1 MKKGVLAIFDSN
13 TEYAMHLMDYINRKK
28 DFLLEACVFTNG
40 ESLTEYTKE
49 STVDILLIGED
60 CNLVGMCKEHIR
72 HMIVLSE
79 GKYVREDM
87 AMPVVYKFQSIEQ
100 MLKEILAVLLDDKE
114 QEGGYVRIGKK
125 ASCIGFFSA
134 SGGSH
139 KTSIALAAGQMLAKK
154 AETLYLNF
162 ELLPSIEP
170 QGINKEDIYIQASK
184 GMSELLYYVRQ
195 GNENISLKVK
205 TMAEDIGGLACI
217 CPVSHYRDLYDMEP
231 EDVDKLF
238 GDLKRSNLYEKIL
251 VDVGFLGDAA
261 WALLEHCEKII
272 VPQGFGSIGNTKMKG
287 LLAMLKAEG
296 REELCERFIP
306 IQSLYDEKVEQ
317 GLYELQ
323 NLTQSSL
330 HTAAETVIQ
339 RL

>member
-40 ESLTEYTKE
+40 ESLAEYTKA

-72 HMIVLSE
+72 HTLVLSE

-87 AMPVVYKFQSIEQ
+87 AMPVVYKFQSTEQ
-100 MLKEILAVLLDDKE
+100 LLKEILTVLLDAE
-114 QEGGYVRIGKK
+114 TQEGGYVRIGKK

-139 KTSIALAAGQMLAKK
+139 KTSIALAVGQVLAKK

-170 QGINKEDIYIQASK
+170 PGVRQENIRIQESQ

-195 GNENISLKVK
+195 GNGNISLKIK
-205 TMAEDIGGLACI
+205 TITEDVGGLACI

-231 EDVDKLF
+231 EDVNRMF
-238 GDLKRSNLYEKIL
+238 EDLKRSNLYEKIL

-261 WALLEHCEKII
+261 WTLLEHCEKII

-296 REELCERFIP
+296 REGLCERFIP
-306 IQSLYDEKVEQ
+306 IQSAYDEKMEQ
-317 GLYELQ
+317 GLYEPEHI
-323 NLTQSSL
+323 TQSSL
-330 HTAAETVIQ
+330 HGVAQTVIQ